1 MLTCLLRKG
10 YNMIQ
15 AYLTRKWVLVIICAA
30 ILFEI
35 NGCQSNSTSLTSTA
49 TNPQS
54 TVSAPEQEKEII
66 PNIFGGNDVDQYN
79 WERFVRESD
88 FRLATA
94 KDFSINLASIEN
106 SEVRD
111 DIEREMSLP
120 WVGHDINGD
129 GKSERV
135 CIVVNK
141 HRTDKKRFGLI
152 VFEGSGV
159 KDTTDKLYPNVKWV
173 YKDTD
178 LSNKYLTFLLRGG
191 GAILEEYPDNKFVK
205 SCVIVWRENKNKY
218 ECAKN

>member
-66 PNIFGGNDVDQYN
+66 PNIFGGDYIDQYN

-94 KDFSINLASIEN
+94 KDFSINLASIKNAEI
-106 SEVRD
+106 RH
-111 DIEREMSLP
+111 DIESAMTLP

-178 LSNKYLTFLLRGG
+178 LSNKLLHFNLREG
-191 GAILEEYPDNKFVK
+191 GAILAEYFKDRYIK
-205 SCVIVWRENKNKY
+205 SCVVVWRERDRKSVV
-218 ECAKN
+218 

>member
-1 MLTCLLRKG
+1 
-10 YNMIQ
+10 MIQ
-15 AYLTRKWVLVIICAA
+15 AYLTRKWVLVIICAS
-30 ILFEI
+30 ILFGI

-66 PNIFGGNDVDQYN
+66 PNIFGGDYIDQYN

-94 KDFSINLASIEN
+94 KDFSINLASIKNAEI
-106 SEVRD
+106 RH
-111 DIEREMSLP
+111 DIESAMTLP

-178 LSNKYLTFLLRGG
+178 LSNKLLHFNLREG
-191 GAILEEYPDNKFVK
+191 GAILAEYFKDRYIK
-205 SCVIVWRENKNKY
+205 SCVVVWRESKNKY
-218 ECAKN
+218 ECSK

>member
-15 AYLTRKWVLVIICAA
+15 AYLTRKWVLVIICAS
-30 ILFEI
+30 ILFGI

-66 PNIFGGNDVDQYN
+66 PNIFGGDYIDQYN

-94 KDFSINLASIEN
+94 KDFSINLASIKNAEI
-106 SEVRD
+106 RH
-111 DIEREMSLP
+111 DIESAMTLP

-178 LSNKYLTFLLRGG
+178 LSNKLLHFNLREG
-191 GAILEEYPDNKFVK
+191 GAILAEYFKDRYIK
-205 SCVIVWRENKNKY
+205 SCVVVWRESKNKY
-218 ECAKN
+218 ECSK

>member
-66 PNIFGGNDVDQYN
+66 PNIFGGDYIDQYN

-94 KDFSINLASIEN
+94 KDFSINLASIKNAEI
-106 SEVRD
+106 RH
-111 DIEREMSLP
+111 DIESAMTLP

-178 LSNKYLTFLLRGG
+178 LSNKLLHFNLREG
-191 GAILEEYPDNKFVK
+191 GAILAEYFKDRYIK
-205 SCVIVWRENKNKY
+205 SCVVVWRESKNKY
-218 ECAKN
+218 ECSK